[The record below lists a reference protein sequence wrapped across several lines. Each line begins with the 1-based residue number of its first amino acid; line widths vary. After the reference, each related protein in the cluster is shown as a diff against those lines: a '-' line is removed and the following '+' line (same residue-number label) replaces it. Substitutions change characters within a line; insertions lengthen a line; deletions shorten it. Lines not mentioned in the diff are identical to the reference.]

1 MSKSLKN
8 FITIKDALRQYSSR
22 QLRLAFLLHAWNAT
36 LDYSEQTMREALHWE
51 KMFNV
56 SRQKNKDLFRVCVCV
71 DDVQVRDLT
80 ADVYKVLSYSF
91 QEFFLRVKDL
101 LRKLPTGVDG
111 YVKFGEREKQL
122 LWKLQDSKTAVH
134 EALCGRFTHT
144 HTHTQTVVTLCN
156 FMHKIH
162 GLMSCD

>member
-1 MSKSLKN
+1 M
-8 FITIKDALRQYSSR
+8 
-22 QLRLAFLLHAWNAT
+22 
-36 LDYSEQTMREALHWE
+36 
-51 KMFNV
+51 
-56 SRQKNKDLFRVCVCV
+56 
-71 DDVQVRDLT
+71 
-80 ADVYKVLSYSF
+80 
-91 QEFFLRVKDL
+91 
-101 LRKLPTGVDG
+101 RKLPTGVDG

-144 HTHTQTVVTLCN
+144 HTHTHTYIHTQTVVTLCN